1 MARILIVDDD
11 PDMVLAARLCLED
24 AGHTVIEAPDGTAGL
39 AKVKAERPDLIV
51 LDVMMDSTTEGF
63 QLALKLRNPDPT
75 SEYADFRN
83 IPILMLTAI
92 HTTTPLRF
100 GPDEDYLPVDAFIEK
115 PLDPDT
121 LVNKVAELLGEQ
133 QE

>member
-24 AGHTVIEAPDGTAGL
+24 AGHTVTEAPDGTAGL

-100 GPDEDYLPVDAFIEK
+100 GPDEDYLPVDAFVEK
-115 PLDPDT
+115 PLDPDA
-121 LVNKVAELLGEQ
+121 LVNKVAELLGQQ